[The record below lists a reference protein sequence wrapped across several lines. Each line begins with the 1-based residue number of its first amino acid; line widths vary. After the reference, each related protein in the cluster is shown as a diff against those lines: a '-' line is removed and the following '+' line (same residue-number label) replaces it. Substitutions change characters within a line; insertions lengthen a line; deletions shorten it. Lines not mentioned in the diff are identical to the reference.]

1 MIIARAIAMECCAM
15 SANRVELLQAMPIFG
30 AINATVI
37 ESLLA
42 TARVVKVPA
51 GSSFFREDDAADSM
65 FVLESGRVAVSKR
78 WKDKDFIL
86 RHLGPGDCFGEMAL
100 MDLQPRSASVRAE
113 EDCTAIELRAEDLYR
128 LFERDA
134 EQFALIQ
141 MNMGREVC
149 RRLRATDELLFH
161 AEMGTPPKTTERLF
175 RST

>member
-1 MIIARAIAMECCAM
+1 MPTTRT
-15 SANRVELLQAMPIFG
+15 ELLQAMPIFG
-30 AINATVI
+30 AIREDTLAF
-37 ESLLA
+37 LLDHTKA
-42 TARVVKVPA
+42 VSVAA
-51 GSSFFREDDAADSM
+51 GQFFFREGDAATGM
-65 FVLESGRVAVSKR
+65 FVLEAGRVCISKR
-78 WKDKDFIL
+78 WHNRDFIL
-86 RHLGPGDCFGEMAL
+86 RHLGQGDCFGEMAL

-161 AEMGTPPKTTERLF
+161 AEMGTPPKATQELF